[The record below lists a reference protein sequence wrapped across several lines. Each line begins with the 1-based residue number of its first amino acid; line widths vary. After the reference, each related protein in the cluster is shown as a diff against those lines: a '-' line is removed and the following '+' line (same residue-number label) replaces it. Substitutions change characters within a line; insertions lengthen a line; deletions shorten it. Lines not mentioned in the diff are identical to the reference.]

1 MSRDGAMPKLIS
13 LKDAAWLREP
23 EVRAIFDLLNH
34 DGDRGRAIGGAVR
47 DEVLG
52 RKVTEVDFATTAL
65 PETVMA
71 RAKAAGIKSVPTG
84 VEHGTVTLIAGGRGY
99 QVTTLRED
107 VVTDGRHAVVRFGT
121 DWEADA
127 RRRDF
132 TINALSVDVDGTVYD
147 PVGGY
152 PDILARRVR
161 FIGDADKRIA
171 EDYLRVLRFFRF
183 HAECCAGPVD
193 RVGLDAAIRGR
204 HGLRGLA
211 AERIAHELARLLVA
225 NGAAGTVEEMQHA
238 GILPIIL
245 AGVGYLGRLNRI
257 IDFER
262 EAALPPSFP
271 RRLAALAVRIAEDE
285 ARIAGR
291 LKLSNDDREAI
302 ASALEGEADQSPPS
316 AKEAKVAIYR
326 KGRDAF
332 TNGLAL
338 AAASG
343 RDPITNWVRALKTV
357 SGWEPPAFP
366 LGGAD
371 VMKVGIARGPA
382 VGRMLKDLED
392 WWIAA
397 DFTPDRDGLI
407 ARLQQIHAGQQ

>member
-1 MSRDGAMPKLIS
+1 MSRVGAMPEPPS
-13 LKDAAWLREP
+13 LKDAAWLAEP
-23 EVRAIFDLLNH
+23 EVRAIFALLNR
-34 DGDRGRAIGGAVR
+34 DGDSGRAIGGAVR
-47 DEVLG
+47 DELLG

-65 PETVMA
+65 PETVME

-84 VEHGTVTLIAGGRGY
+84 IEHGTVTLIAGGRGY

-107 VVTDGRHAVVRFGT
+107 VETDGRHAVVRFGT

-132 TINALSVDVDGTVYD
+132 TINALSVDADGAVYD

-152 PDILARRVR
+152 SDILALRVR

-171 EDYLRVLRFFRF
+171 EDCLRVLRLFRF
-183 HAECCAGPVD
+183 HAECCSGPVD
-193 RVGLDAAIRGR
+193 RAGLDAAIRGR
-204 HGLRGLA
+204 HRLRALA
-211 AERIAHELARLLVA
+211 AERITHELARLLVA
-225 NGAAGTVEEMQHA
+225 DGAAGTVEEMQHA

-245 AGVGYLGRLNRI
+245 GGIGYLERLRRI

-262 EAALPPSFP
+262 EAGLAPSFP

-285 ARIAGR
+285 ARIAER
-291 LKLSNDDREAI
+291 LTLSNIDREAI
-302 ASALEGEADQSPPS
+302 AAALKGEADQSPPS
-316 AKEAKVAIYR
+316 AREARVAIYR

-343 RDPITNWVRALKTV
+343 RDVITNWVRALKTV
-357 SGWEPPAFP
+357 SGWEAPAFP

-371 VMKVGIARGPA
+371 VLKVGIARGPA
-382 VGRMLKDLED
+382 VGRLLRDLED

-397 DFTPDRDGLI
+397 DFAPDRDSLI